1 MKHESA
7 PRKRGNFSEMV
18 CTVETMKQR
27 LEMHDTLVWSLRMCR
42 PFNVLSL
49 STFFV
54 AYGQMCSQWQITT
67 SIIEKKRACLPTPA
81 AVTPQNCG

>member
-1 MKHESA
+1 MNQH
-7 PRKRGNFSEMV
+7 RGRE
-18 CTVETMKQR
+18 ETSQKGFVRWRPLKQR
-27 LEMHDTLVWSLRMCR
+27 LKMHDTLVWSLRMCR

-49 STFFV
+49 STFSV

-67 SIIEKKRACLPTPA
+67 LIIEKKGACLPTPA